1 MKKQRIYLDTSV
13 IGGCFDKEF
22 AAESKMLL
30 EQIHTG
36 KYIAVISDTTMSEL
50 QGAPEYI
57 RDVITTI
64 PAAQLLEISVTPEI
78 IELAAKYISE
88 KVIPDWCQADAL
100 HIATATYH
108 GSDILLS
115 WNFKHIV
122 NVNRIMGYNSV
133 NLREGY
139 KALEIRSPKEVIYD
153 E

>member
-22 AAESKMLL
+22 EIESKMLI
-30 EQIHTG
+30 EQIHAG

-50 QGAPEYI
+50 KGAPPYI
-57 RDVITTI
+57 QEIITNI
-64 PAAQLLEISVTPEI
+64 PVPQILEISVNSEI
-78 IELAAKYISE
+78 IELAAKYVSE

-100 HIATATYH
+100 HIATATYYN
-108 GSDILLS
+108 SDLLLS

-139 KALEIRSPKEVIYD
+139 KALEIRSPKEVVYD